1 MWPYLIRC
9 GFTGGRCL
17 VSACD
22 LGVSLRAL
30 SLCLLLGAVFE
41 RVRLG
46 KRGSVSLTRPSTSNN
61 AFAGMTVTTARN
73 NENRRNVMKNMSGKI
88 VAWLNDALRD
98 YVYGPRRWFSPLRIV
113 FVVMVAFVASLVGS
127 AFAHYMVHATVDN
140 GTFEDGY
147 MARYMFEV
155 GSVAFIVVAMLTRR
169 MFRALCAAYVRR
181 LDMDDAIRTVG
192 VKPNASNADTKSAP
206 SRSRGYAGIANGDYV
221 SAVDSREGTISESEG
236 GDA

>member
-1 MWPYLIRC
+1 
-9 GFTGGRCL
+9 
-17 VSACD
+17 
-22 LGVSLRAL
+22 
-30 SLCLLLGAVFE
+30 
-41 RVRLG
+41 
-46 KRGSVSLTRPSTSNN
+46 
-61 AFAGMTVTTARN
+61 
-73 NENRRNVMKNMSGKI
+73 MKNMSGKI

-98 YVYGPRRWFSPLRIV
+98 YVYGPRSCFNPLRIV

-155 GSVAFIVVAMLTRR
+155 GAVAFIVVAMLTCR

-181 LDMDDAIRTVG
+181 LDMDDAIRAGG
-192 VKPNASNADTKSAP
+192 VKPNASDADAKSAP
-206 SRSRGYAGIANGDYV
+206 SCSRGYAGIANGDYV
-221 SAVDSREGTISESEG
+221 SAVDSRENAISESKG